1 MVEVRDCLGRLTCI
15 CNETSGMVEVAY
27 KGCLTKTVLEIGGTI
42 EITRQGITTRV
53 TRISDT
59 AFDIQSIAIAA

>member
-1 MVEVRDCLGRLTCI
+1 MLEIRDCFGRLACKGD
-15 CNETSGMVEVAY
+15 ETSGLIEVAY

-42 EITRQGITTRV
+42 EITRQGVATRV